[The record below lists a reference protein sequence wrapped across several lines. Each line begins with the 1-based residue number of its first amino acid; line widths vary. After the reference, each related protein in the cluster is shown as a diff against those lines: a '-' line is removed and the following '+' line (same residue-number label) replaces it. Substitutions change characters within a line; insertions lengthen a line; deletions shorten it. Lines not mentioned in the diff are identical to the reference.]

1 VERVFLHL
9 TRRVGLNLS
18 VRSVGLDGPKRC
30 TGQQHSRF
38 VNNCS
43 VQVMDEAR
51 FLDDF
56 RVRALANDGGLL
68 TAHPASA
75 SVPRTTIEAPNS
87 PSPALC

>member
-1 VERVFLHL
+1 MEWVFLPV
-9 TRRVGLNLS
+9 TRRVELNLS
-18 VRSVGLDGPKRC
+18 VRSVGTHMRKRSTGP
-30 TGQQHSRF
+30 QNSRF
-38 VNNCS
+38 ANNCS
-43 VQVMDEAR
+43 VEVMDEAR

-68 TAHPASA
+68 KTLPASA

>member
-1 VERVFLHL
+1 VEWVYTHV

-18 VRSVGLDGPKRC
+18 GRS
-30 TGQQHSRF
+30 TGTRMRKQSTGRHHLPIANQ
-38 VNNCS
+38 CS

-56 RVRALANDGGLL
+56 RVCALANDGGLL
-68 TAHPASA
+68 KALPASA